1 MIFKNTTIQ
10 KGKYMKA
17 IKFVVMLCCMFSV
30 GYAQQIPQVVSG
42 TIQQFPNFSSKYV
55 DARNIDVW
63 LPKNYQ
69 SSKKYCV
76 LYMQDGQMLFD
87 SAITWNHQSWHVD
100 ETVSKLLD
108 EGKIKDLIVVGI
120 WNGEKSRHADY
131 FPQKPFD
138 ALRGNKKE
146 VIYNAARNNG
156 VSVFG
161 NYKIQSDNYLKF
173 VVNELK
179 PFIDAHFSTYTNA
192 ENTFI
197 MGSSM
202 GGLISVYAICEYPQ
216 VFGGAAC
223 LSTHWPGIFQTENN
237 PFPQA
242 MFQYLIKNL
251 PNPAKHKIYFDHGT
265 TTLDALYPS
274 LQAEVDEIMKQK
286 GYSNAQWNT
295 KIFPGEAHSEKAWSK
310 RLDIPLLFLLKK

>member
-1 MIFKNTTIQ
+1 
-10 KGKYMKA
+10 MKA
-17 IKFVVMLCCMFSV
+17 IKFFVILCCMFLVS
-30 GYAQQIPQVVSG
+30 YAQQIPQVVSG
-42 TIQQFPNFSSKYV
+42 TIQRFPNFSSKYV

-76 LYMQDGQMLFD
+76 VYMQDGQMLFD

-100 ETVSKLLD
+100 EIVSKLLD
-108 EGKIKDLIVVGI
+108 EEKIKDLIVVGI

-138 ALRGNKKE
+138 ALPENKKE
-146 VIYNAARNNG
+146 AMYNAARNNG

-161 NYKIQSDNYLKF
+161 KYKIQSDNYLKF

-179 PFIDAHFSTYTNA
+179 PFIDAHFSTYANA

-223 LSTHWPGIFQTENN
+223 LSTHWPGIFQIENN

-242 MFQYLIKNL
+242 MLLYLMHNL
-251 PNPAKHKIYFDHGT
+251 PNPATHKIYFDHGT
-265 TTLDALYPS
+265 ATLDALYPS
-274 LQAEVDEIMKQK
+274 LQAKVDEIMKQK
-286 GYSNAQWNT
+286 GYTNAQWNT
-295 KIFPGEAHSEKAWSK
+295 KIFPGEDHSEKAWSK

>member
-1 MIFKNTTIQ
+1 
-10 KGKYMKA
+10 MKE
-17 IKFVVMLCCMFSV
+17 IKFFVILCYMFSIS
-30 GYAQQIPQVVSG
+30 YAQQIPQVVSG
-42 TIQQFPNFSSKYV
+42 TIQRFPNFSSKYV

-108 EGKIKDLIVVGI
+108 EEKIKNLIVVGI

-138 ALRGNKKE
+138 ALPENKKE
-146 VIYNAARNNG
+146 AIYNAARNNG

-161 NYKIQSDNYLKF
+161 KYKIQSDNYLKF

-179 PFIDAHFSTYTNA
+179 PFIDVHFSTYTNA
-192 ENTFI
+192 KNTYI

-265 TTLDALYPS
+265 ATLDALYPS
-274 LQAEVDEIMKQK
+274 LQAKVDEIMKQK
-286 GYSNAQWNT
+286 GYTNAQWNT
-295 KIFPGEAHSEKAWSK
+295 KIFLGEEHSEKAWSK